1 VSVGAGQAVT
11 TVITMGTLSA
21 RWAAIAELA
30 WIIVCMRILVTG
42 QRGGVGAVVAGHLA
56 DQGHEIIGFDIADG
70 DDVLDAGALRRA
82 AAGCSA
88 IVHLAALAHDSAGT
102 PEQIMAVNVLGTW
115 HALLAAQSA
124 GVSRVVHFS
133 SAQVF
138 GTAEGERLP
147 DYLPLDDAHPRRAG
161 RPYGMSKVLS
171 EDLCAGFSGRNGI
184 STICLRPV
192 HVWLPEFYQ
201 RAEMRWQADPA
212 SEWTPYWEFGAF
224 VDARD
229 VAWAVECALAAQIDG
244 HVRAVLCADDIAA
257 SAPSVE
263 MARRLTPGVAVRG
276 PERYR
281 AAPHRALVDCVT
293 AKTVLGWQPRYRWS
307 ARGALR
313 ASH

>member
-1 VSVGAGQAVT
+1 
-11 TVITMGTLSA
+11 
-21 RWAAIAELA
+21 
-30 WIIVCMRILVTG
+30 MRILVTG

-56 DQGHEIIGFDIADG
+56 DQGHEIAGFDIADG
-70 DDVLDAGALRRA
+70 QDVLDAGALRQA
-82 AAGCSA
+82 AAGCTA

-124 GVSRVVHFS
+124 GVTSVVHFS

-171 EDLCAGFSGRNGI
+171 EDLCEGFSGRTGI
-184 STICLRPV
+184 ATICLRPV
-192 HVWLPEFYQ
+192 HVWQPEFYQ

-212 SEWTPYWEFGAF
+212 SEWTPHWEFGAF

-229 VAWAVECALAAQIDG
+229 VATAVECALAAQVSG

-257 SAPSVE
+257 SAPSME
-263 MARRLTPGVAVRG
+263 MARRLTPHVPVHG
-276 PERYR
+276 PDRYR
-281 AAPHRALVDCVT
+281 ADPHRAFVDCAI
-293 AKTVLGWQPRYRWS
+293 AKTVLGWQPRHRWQ
-307 ARGALR
+307 AREALR

>member
-1 VSVGAGQAVT
+1 MIVS
-11 TVITMGTLSA
+11 
-21 RWAAIAELA
+21 
-30 WIIVCMRILVTG
+30 MRILVTG

-56 DQGHEIIGFDIADG
+56 DQGHEVVGFDIADG
-70 DDVLDAGALRRA
+70 QDVLDADALRQA
-82 AAGCSA
+82 AAGCTA
-88 IVHLAALAHDSAGT
+88 IVHLAALAHDLAGT

-124 GVSRVVHFS
+124 GVTRVVHFS

-147 DYLPLDDAHPRRAG
+147 DYLPLDDEHPRRAG
-161 RPYGMSKVLS
+161 RPYGMSKLLS
-171 EDLCAGFSGRNGI
+171 EDLCAGFSGRTGI
-184 STICLRPV
+184 ATICLRPV

-212 SEWTPYWEFGAF
+212 SEWTPHWEFGAF

-229 VAWAVECALAAQIDG
+229 VAAAVECSLAAPVNG

-257 SAPSVE
+257 SAPSME
-263 MARRLTPGVAVRG
+263 MARRLTPDVPVRG
-276 PERYR
+276 PDRYR
-281 AAPHRALVDCVT
+281 AQPRRALVDSAT
-293 AKTVLGWQPRYRWS
+293 AKTVLGWQPRHHWS
-307 ARGALR
+307 ARGVLR

>member
-1 VSVGAGQAVT
+1 
-11 TVITMGTLSA
+11 
-21 RWAAIAELA
+21 
-30 WIIVCMRILVTG
+30 MRILVTG

-56 DQGHEIIGFDIADG
+56 DQGHEVVGFDIADG
-70 DDVLDAGALRRA
+70 QDVLDASALAQA
-82 AAGCSA
+82 AAGCTA

-102 PEQIMAVNVLGTW
+102 PEQVMAVNVLGTW

-124 GVSRVVHFS
+124 GVTRVVHFS

-147 DYLPLDDAHPRRAG
+147 DYLPIDDAHPRRAG
-161 RPYGMSKVLS
+161 RPYGMSKLLS
-171 EDLCAGFSGRNGI
+171 EDLCAGFSGRTGI
-184 STICLRPV
+184 ATVCLRPV

-212 SEWTPYWEFGAF
+212 SEWTPHWEFGAF

-229 VAWAVECALAAQIDG
+229 VASAVECALAERVSG

-257 SAPSVE
+257 SAPSME
-263 MARRLTPGVAVRG
+263 MARRLTPDVPVRG
-276 PERYR
+276 PDRYR
-281 AAPHRALVDCVT
+281 VHPRGALVDCAT
-293 AKTVLGWQPRYRWS
+293 AKTVLGWQPRYGWS

-313 ASH
+313 APG

>member
-1 VSVGAGQAVT
+1 
-11 TVITMGTLSA
+11 
-21 RWAAIAELA
+21 
-30 WIIVCMRILVTG
+30 MRILVTG
-42 QRGGVGAVVAGHLA
+42 QRGKVGAVVAGHLA
-56 DQGHEIIGFDIADG
+56 DQGHEIVGFDVADG
-70 DDVLDAGALRRA
+70 QDVLDAGAVRWA
-82 AAGCSA
+82 AAGCTA

-115 HALLAAQSA
+115 HVLLAAQAA

-171 EDLCAGFSGRNGI
+171 EDLCGGVTGRSGI
-184 STICLRPV
+184 ATICLRPV
-192 HVWLPEFYQ
+192 AVWQPDSYQ

-224 VDARD
+224 VDVRD
-229 VAWAVECALAAQIDG
+229 VAAAVECSLAAQIDR

-257 SAPSVE
+257 SASSLELAGHLAPDV
-263 MARRLTPGVAVRG
+263 PVHG
-276 PERYR
+276 PDRYHADR
-281 AAPHRALVDCVT
+281 HRALVDCST
-293 AKTVLGWQPRYRWS
+293 AKTLLGWQPRYRWS

>member
-1 VSVGAGQAVT
+1 
-11 TVITMGTLSA
+11 M
-21 RWAAIAELA
+21 
-30 WIIVCMRILVTG
+30 IVAMRILVTG
-42 QRGGVGAVVAGHLA
+42 QRGGVGAVVAAHLA
-56 DQGHEIIGFDIADG
+56 DRGNEVVGFDIADG
-70 DDVLDAGALRRA
+70 QDVLDAGALRQA
-82 AAGCSA
+82 AAGCTA

-124 GVSRVVHFS
+124 GATRVVHFS

-161 RPYGMSKVLS
+161 RPYGMSKLLS
-171 EDLCAGFSGRNGI
+171 EDLCAGFSGRSGI
-184 STICLRPV
+184 ATICLRPV

-212 SEWTPYWEFGAF
+212 SEWTPHWEFGAF

-229 VAWAVECALAAQIDG
+229 VASAVQCALAAPIDG

-257 SAPSVE
+257 SAPSME
-263 MARRLTPGVAVRG
+263 MTRRLTPDVPLHGAD
-276 PERYR
+276 EYR
-281 AAPHRALVDCVT
+281 ANPHRALVECGT
-293 AKTVLGWQPRYRWS
+293 AKTVLGWQPRHRWS

-313 ASH
+313 ASR